1 MMAAAAHVRFVCLLV
16 VATCLSVRFTAGVVF
31 AQSDAPRITSVRA
44 EDLPAGLLSRVVG
57 SGKTTVILSA
67 GSSLAVENHV
77 QVARYVAQRVADE
90 LMNALV
96 LPIAAGWP
104 KAVRDVRDEVDR
116 AIVTTKFR
124 DVVIVGDES
133 TRVGDTSLER
143 FAATRDAEWQPKGA
157 RVFYVTAHEIRPGQD
172 MTLNA
177 DYLRRWASR
186 TVSVARRKP
195 VEDFSELLFVDRD
208 RQWLRDNMIA
218 AQDRAVVS
226 AELGRILVEQRVSAI
241 LTRIRELSPSH
252 VR

>member
-1 MMAAAAHVRFVCLLV
+1 MIAATAHGRFARLLV
-16 VATCLSVRFTAGVVF
+16 AATSLSVLLTAGVVV
-31 AQSDAPRITSVRA
+31 AQSNAPRITSVWT
-44 EDLPAGLLSRVVG
+44 EDFPGDRLSRVVG

-77 QVARYVAQRVADE
+77 QVARYIAQRVADE

-104 KAVRDVRDEVDR
+104 KTVRDVREEVER
-116 AIVTTKFR
+116 AIVTAKFR
-124 DVVIVGDES
+124 NVVIVGDES
-133 TRVGDTSLER
+133 TSVGDTSLER
-143 FAATRDAEWQPKGA
+143 IAAALDAEWQPKGA
-157 RVFYVTAHEIRPGQD
+157 RVLYVTAHEIRPGQS

-177 DYLRRWASR
+177 DYLRRWALK
-186 TVSVARRKP
+186 TVPATRRKP
-195 VEDFSELLFVDRD
+195 VEDFSELLFVDRG
-208 RQWLRDNMIA
+208 RQWLRDDMIA

-226 AELGRILVEQRVSAI
+226 AELGKILVEQRVSAI

>member
-1 MMAAAAHVRFVCLLV
+1 MMATTALVRFVCVLV
-16 VATCLSVRFTAGVVF
+16 AATCVGVGFASGVVF
-31 AQSDAPRITSVRA
+31 AQSDAP
-44 EDLPAGLLSRVVG
+44 GRVVG
-57 SGKTTVILSA
+57 SEKTTVILSA

-77 QVARYVAQRVADE
+77 EVARYVAQRVADE

-104 KAVRDVRDEVDR
+104 KTVRDVRDEVDR
-116 AIVTTKFR
+116 AIVTAKVR
-124 DVVIVGDES
+124 NVVIVGDES
-133 TRVGDTSLER
+133 TGIEDTSLER
-143 FAATRDAEWQPKGA
+143 IAASLDAAWQPKGA
-157 RVFYVTAHEIRPGQD
+157 RVFYVAAHEIRPGQD

-186 TVSVARRKP
+186 TVPAARRKP

-208 RQWLRDNMIA
+208 RRWLRDDMIA

-226 AELGRILVEQRVSAI
+226 PELGKILVEQRVSAI

>member
-1 MMAAAAHVRFVCLLV
+1 MIAAPAYVRFPCLLV
-16 VATCLSVRFTAGVVF
+16 AATYLNVLSTAGGVF
-31 AQSDAPRITSVRA
+31 AQSTTPRITSVWT
-44 EDLPAGLLSRVVG
+44 EDFPADRLSRVVG

-77 QVARYVAQRVADE
+77 QVARYIAQRVADE

-96 LPIAAGWP
+96 LPIAADWP
-104 KAVRDVRDEVDR
+104 RTVRDVRDEVDR
-116 AIVTTKFR
+116 AIATANFR
-124 DVVIVGDES
+124 NIVIVGDERTS
-133 TRVGDTSLER
+133 VGDTSLER
-143 FAATRDAEWQPKGA
+143 IAATLNAEWQPKGA
-157 RVFYVTAHEIRPGQD
+157 RMFYVTAHEIRPGQD
-172 MTLNA
+172 MTLNG

-186 TVSVARRKP
+186 TVPAARRKP

-208 RQWLRDNMIA
+208 RQWLRDDMIA

>member
-1 MMAAAAHVRFVCLLV
+1 
-16 VATCLSVRFTAGVVF
+16 
-31 AQSDAPRITSVRA
+31 
-44 EDLPAGLLSRVVG
+44 
-57 SGKTTVILSA
+57 
-67 GSSLAVENHV
+67 
-77 QVARYVAQRVADE
+77 
-90 LMNALV
+90 
-96 LPIAAGWP
+96 
-104 KAVRDVRDEVDR
+104 
-116 AIVTTKFR
+116 
-124 DVVIVGDES
+124 
-133 TRVGDTSLER
+133 
-143 FAATRDAEWQPKGA
+143 
-157 RVFYVTAHEIRPGQD
+157 

>member
-1 MMAAAAHVRFVCLLV
+1 MMAATAQLRFVCVLV
-16 VATCLSVRFTAGVVF
+16 AAMCVDTADVVF
-31 AQSDAPRITSVRA
+31 AQSDASR
-44 EDLPAGLLSRVVG
+44 RVVG
-57 SGKTTVILSA
+57 SGTTTVIVSA

-90 LMNALV
+90 LMNAQA

-104 KAVRDVRDEVDR
+104 KTVRDVRDEVER
-116 AIVTTKFR
+116 AIVTTQFR
-124 DVVIVGDES
+124 YVVIVGDES

-143 FAATRDAEWQPKGA
+143 IAATLDAEWQSKGA
-157 RVFYVTAHEIRPGQD
+157 RVFYVAGHEIRPGQD

-186 TVSVARRKP
+186 TVPAARRKP

-208 RQWLRDNMIA
+208 RQWLRDDMIA

-226 AELGRILVEQRVSAI
+226 KELGKMLVEQRVSAI

>member
-1 MMAAAAHVRFVCLLV
+1 MMARTAYLRFLCLLLA
-16 VATCLSVRFTAGVVF
+16 ATWLSTVSSARVVF
-31 AQSDAPRITSVRA
+31 AQSDTRRITSVWTK
-44 EDLPAGLLSRVVG
+44 DFPGDLLSRAVG

-77 QVARYVAQRVADE
+77 EVARYVAQRVADE

-96 LPIAAGWP
+96 LPIAADWP
-104 KAVRDVRDEVDR
+104 KTVRDVRDEVER
-116 AIVTTKFR
+116 AIVTAKFR
-124 DVVIVGDES
+124 DVVIVADES
-133 TRVGDTSLER
+133 TRVGDTSLEQI
-143 FAATRDAEWQPKGA
+143 AATLDAEWRAKGA
-157 RVFYVTAHEIRPGQD
+157 RVFYVTAHEIRPGQN
-172 MTLNA
+172 MTLNS

-186 TVSVARRKP
+186 TVPAARRKP

-208 RQWLRDNMIA
+208 RQWLRDDMIA

-226 AELGRILVEQRVSAI
+226 PELGKVLLEQRVSAI